1 MTSYHKLLLLI
12 SRLPSFYIYSI
23 PVLFLQMLSSK
34 DVNFVGYT
42 YKNFEIVN
50 DYQVPGMGT
59 HTWSL
64 ALCLLSLNV
73 TSNACFNAVFVAEL
87 KKKNK
92 SKRQWSNH
100 YSVNTILFFLASWKI
115 KNLWSCFTNFYV
127 FLNRSIDSG
136 SSDSPETTTRSACD
150 RPPSTPTPPV
160 AKGSFLKLLPP
171 EHEVRSK
178 HEAC

>member
-1 MTSYHKLLLLI
+1 
-12 SRLPSFYIYSI
+12 
-23 PVLFLQMLSSK
+23 MLSSK

-50 DYQVPGMGT
+50 DYQVPGM
-59 HTWSL
+59 
-64 ALCLLSLNV
+64 
-73 TSNACFNAVFVAEL
+73 
-87 KKKNK
+87 
-92 SKRQWSNH
+92 
-100 YSVNTILFFLASWKI
+100 
-115 KNLWSCFTNFYV
+115 
-127 FLNRSIDSG
+127 DSG

-150 RPPSTPTPPV
+150 RPPPTPTPPV